1 MYPAVVGNSQG
12 QSELPPPALL
22 GLAGYPVQWRVL
34 GELAFSDRAGALGD
48 RPGGPRPQ
56 NLVSYHLGRL
66 RKANLVT
73 ARFAQPGGATGAV
86 TVLHGKFYQMGLM

>member
-1 MYPAVVGNSQG
+1 MNSRRRHFSAWLGTQCSGGCWASWPSATGQVHEVTAPVGH
-12 QSELPPPALL
+12 
-22 GLAGYPVQWRVL
+22 
-34 GELAFSDRAGALGD
+34 
-48 RPGGPRPQ
+48 PQ